1 MSAPHRELIDRILFI
16 LFGSWLFILAQECA
30 AQQPVDLK
38 SSNPDPTEDILDQ
51 AKYLNYIMVH
61 QDGYPIGRNLKP
73 VGNKDNDDFR
83 SKYVGKILS
92 DIDEYAR
99 ETWTNQHKKPQIL
112 IFVHGGSNP
121 YEAGLRKVED
131 LSGKDGRS
139 AGSSY
144 YPIFILWNSDLMSS
158 VRDNLV
164 KIRGAEVT
172 NTAWGWLTS
181 PFVAAGQFASS
192 LFDVVPMMWPLVR
205 ATWPSCT
212 GAQSWWEYPVS
223 CGSFVITVPTRAFIT
238 SPLIELFGAPAWAT
252 VNRRARLI
260 LAPKLELNPYA
271 REGAL
276 FTFMQELNAR
286 ISTQD
291 GNTKWKWK
299 NSNDTNDHIPI
310 EITLVGH
317 SMGTIVSDEILR
329 AFPKIPFERIVYLA
343 SASSVRDVD
352 TAVLPYLDGNKKTK
366 FWAFTLSRAN
376 EARTG
381 MRIVDL
387 LERGSL
393 LVWIDHLFEDV
404 KTKGQLRFGICEN
417 LTQSKSG
424 FVEQR
429 EEPYKGRLTVVRF
442 EGKENEPTTH
452 WEFDEGKIFKKILDR
467 VYGQDVLPIPD
478 CR

>member
-1 MSAPHRELIDRILFI
+1 MGAPYRELIDRILLL

-30 AQQPVDLK
+30 AQQPVDLG
-38 SSNPDPTEDILDQ
+38 SSNPNPAEDIAAQ
-51 AKYLNYIMVH
+51 AKSLNYIMVH

-73 VGNKDNDDFR
+73 VGNNDNDEFR

-92 DIDEYAR
+92 DIDGYAR
-99 ETWTNQHKKPQIL
+99 ETWTKQHKKPQIL
-112 IFVHGGSNP
+112 ISVHGGWNP
-121 YEAGLRKVED
+121 YEAGLKKVED
-131 LSGKDGRS
+131 FLGKDGRS

-144 YPIFILWNSDLMSS
+144 FPIFILWNSDLISS
-158 VRDNLV
+158 VSDNLV

-192 LFDVVPMMWPLVR
+192 LFDVVPMIWPLVR
-205 ATWPSCT
+205 ETWPSCT
-212 GAQSWWEYPVS
+212 GAQSWWEYPIS
-223 CGSFVITVPTRAFIT
+223 CGSFVITVPTRALIT
-238 SPLIELFGAPAWAT
+238 SPLIELLGAPAWNT
-252 VNRRARLI
+252 INRHARLT

-276 FTFMQELNAR
+276 FTFMQELSTR

-291 GNTKWKWK
+291 GNTKWKWGD
-299 NSNDTNDHIPI
+299 SNDTSDYIPV

-317 SMGTIVSDEILR
+317 SIGTIVVDEILR
-329 AFPKIPFERIVYLA
+329 AFPKIPWERIVYMA
-343 SASSVRDVD
+343 SASSVRDVE
-352 TAVLPYLDGNKKTK
+352 TAVLPYLDVNKKTK

-381 MRIVDL
+381 MRVVDL

-404 KTKGQLRFGICEN
+404 RTKGQLRFGVCEN

-429 EEPYKGRLTVVRF
+429 EGSYKGRLAVVRF

-452 WEFDEGKIFKKILDR
+452 WEFDEAKIFKKILDR
-467 VYGQDVLPIPD
+467 VYGQDTPPTSD